1 MAHEIETKVKITEP
15 ITLEDLRWL
24 VYQCEGFDGGILV
37 DVTAHKSYNPMDW
50 DPATITV
57 NGKRSMES

>member
-1 MAHEIETKVKITEP
+1 VARETVTKVKITEP

-24 VYQCEGFDGGILV
+24 VEQCSEFYPECSVEI
-37 DVTAHKSYNPMDW
+37 TSHKSYSPIDW

-57 NGKRSMES
+57 NGRRLES